1 MKQFINCKCFK
12 PYVIYNKNKCKK
24 YRDIVFDVVKV
35 PSIKS
40 LNKKKSLVKS
50 KTSTRK
56 SKTSIRK
63 SKTST
68 KKSKISTRKSKT
80 STIKSKTSTRKSKV
94 LPRRKNLYSKTSKIY
109 SNLFNNNLF
118 KKTHKLLSVFRE

>member
-1 MKQFINCKCFK
+1 MRQFINCKCFK

-40 LNKKKSLVKS
+40 LNKKKSLLKSKVFSRKSFSKMKS

-56 SKTSIRK
+56 SKTS
-63 SKTST
+63 
-68 KKSKISTRKSKT
+68 
-80 STIKSKTSTRKSKV
+80 TRKSKV
-94 LPRRKNLYSKTSKIY
+94 SSKTSKIY
-109 SNLFNNNLF
+109 SKLFTNNNLL
-118 KKTHKLLSVFRE
+118 KKTHNLLSVFRE